1 MYQQQ
6 YQHQPAQQRQQQ
18 QHGGG
23 GAGAGGGGQNRE
35 PVDPF
40 QARQLYRNELA
51 TLTFN
56 SKPIITSLTISAG
69 ENASVSKVIVQTIEE
84 RLRTAPANQKLPTL
98 YLIDSILKNVGGP
111 YLNLFARTIV
121 TLFLDAYAVVDTS
134 AKASFEKV
142 LGTWPNWTSQLF
154 PKELISKIEQGV
166 RSMRQQKQGSHQPSS
181 SHGKPHHPDRS
192 REDPYS
198 QNANNMHGSNGSQNR
213 PTPPPAP
220 VESSGDNGLLKD
232 IQLLMLQ
239 KQHAMIMNPADQASA
254 KQVGILQQLES
265 LVKTTQ
271 LTPESSN
278 IIRQQ
283 LAQLWTPAPAPPV
296 LPVFP
301 QGGMPTVS
309 SPMPPNMIPGSMP
322 PLQPPQPPTMPLPPN
337 MPFPPPHFPPQF
349 QPGSIPNPHMMGAP
363 LPMPIPPAGI
373 PMPGGLPMPIPPR
386 SMPIPPRSMPIP
398 PRSMPMPMPPMPIP
412 SMPNAPTP
420 PTLPGAPAANLFA
433 SLMQS
438 GLLGPNGALANL
450 NRNPQ
455 PPMMGGTPP
464 PPMPIPLPLVS
475 APGPALAPPTL
486 DRADQSEQDRSVM
499 SLGMIELSSQDIQRR
514 RPAAIQ
520 VMYGTPPLQCN
531 QCGYRCPKSADAQ
544 KKMDSHL
551 DWHFRQNRRMK
562 DKAKKSHSRSWLVG
576 EEDWIHS
583 REGDLSQSQQPVFFD
598 FASGVNKTSKDEQA
612 LQEEI
617 AAMKERIV
625 SEATLAQGL
634 CGNDP
639 GATANVS
646 TLIAKGC
653 SICKEKFIKVW
664 NEAEEEWSYKNAVVV
679 DKMVRIEL
687 DYLVR
692 STARQ
697 AAAAAAAVATA
708 AAESMS
714 ASSSALPST
723 LPTGF
728 ELTTTA
734 QMDIKDEDMKEDINP
749 ELKVE
754 GDQQSQA
761 LGQDT
766 KDHVMTLAAAAGTTD
781 SDLPTSLK
789 RKLEIDNV
797 EESES
802 ASKKSILSRDS

>member
-1 MYQQQ
+1 MYQQ
-6 YQHQPAQQRQQQ
+6 YQQQPPQQQRQQQ
-18 QHGGG
+18 QHQ
-23 GAGAGGGGQNRE
+23 GGGGQSQHNRE
-35 PVDPF
+35 PIDPF

-51 TLTFN
+51 SLTFN

-98 YLIDSILKNVGGP
+98 YLIDSIIKNVGGP

-121 TLFLDAYAVVDTS
+121 TLFLDAYTVVDSS

-142 LGTWPNWTSQLF
+142 LGTWPNWNTQLF
-154 PKELISKIEQGV
+154 PRELIAKIEHGV
-166 RSMRQQKQGSHQPSS
+166 RSIRQQKQGSNQPS
-181 SHGKPHHPDRS
+181 HS
-192 REDPYS
+192 REDPYAH
-198 QNANNMHGSNGSQNR
+198 NAGNMYGSNGSQNR
-213 PTPPPAP
+213 PTPPPVP
-220 VESSGDNGLLKD
+220 VEPSADNVLLKD

-239 KQHAMIMNPADQASA
+239 KQHAMIMNPTDQASA
-254 KQVGILQQLES
+254 KQLES

-296 LPVFP
+296 MPVFP
-301 QGGMPTVS
+301 QGMPAVS
-309 SPMPPNMIPGSMP
+309 SPMPHNMIPGSMP
-322 PLQPPQPPTMPLPPN
+322 PMQPPQPPMQPPQPPSMPLPPN
-337 MPFPPPHFPPQF
+337 MPFPPPHFPPQL
-349 QPGSIPNPHMMGAP
+349 QPGSIPSPQMMGAP
-363 LPMPIPPAGI
+363 IPMPIPPAGI
-373 PMPGGLPMPIPPR
+373 PMSGGFPMPIPP
-386 SMPIPPRSMPIP
+386 P
-398 PRSMPMPMPPMPIP
+398 SMPMPPAPPAT
-412 SMPNAPTP
+412 APAA
-420 PTLPGAPAANLFA
+420 APAANLFA

-455 PPMMGGTPP
+455 SPLMGGTPP
-464 PPMPIPLPLVS
+464 PPMPMPMPIPPPIVS
-475 APGPALAPPTL
+475 APAPTAAPTL

-499 SLGMIELSSQDIQRR
+499 SLGMIELTSQDIQRR

-583 REGDLSQSQQPVFFD
+583 REGDLSQNQQPVFFD

-617 AAMKERIV
+617 AAMKEQIISEV
-625 SEATLAQGL
+625 SLAQGL
-634 CGNDP
+634 REGETDTITYAAALN
-639 GATANVS
+639 TIS
-646 TLIAKGC
+646 KGC

-679 DKMVRIEL
+679 DKTIYHATCHA
-687 DYLVR
+687 DLVR
-692 STARQ
+692 SSARQ
-697 AAAAAAAVATA
+697 AAAAAATA
-708 AAESMS
+708 AAVAAAMASLTPSLSSTESP
-714 ASSSALPST
+714 SSSST
-723 LPTGF
+723 TATAPESSLLLAGS
-728 ELTTTA
+728 ELSDTTA
-734 QMDIKDEDMKEDINP
+734 QTDTKDIKDSGLSAE
-749 ELKVE
+749 
-754 GDQQSQA
+754 QA
-761 LGQDT
+761 SEDT
-766 KDHVMTLAAAAGTTD
+766 KMDHEMSVPD
-781 SDLPTSLK
+781 SELPTSLK
-789 RKLEIDNV
+789 RKLEIEN
-797 EESES
+797 EEEAEL
-802 ASKKSILSRDS
+802 ASKRAILSGDS

>member
-6 YQHQPAQQRQQQ
+6 YQQQPAQQQRQQQ
-18 QHGGG
+18 QQHH
-23 GAGAGGGGQNRE
+23 AGGQGHQNRD

-51 TLTFN
+51 SLTFN

-69 ENASVSKVIVQTIEE
+69 ENVSVSKVIVQTIEE

-98 YLIDSILKNVGGP
+98 YLIDSIIKNVGGP

-121 TLFLDAYAVVDTS
+121 TLFLDAYAVVDSS

-142 LGTWPNWTSQLF
+142 LGTWPNWNTQLF
-154 PKELISKIEQGV
+154 PKELIAKIEHGV
-166 RSMRQQKQGSHQPSS
+166 RSMRQQKQGSYQPSP
-181 SHGKPHHPDRS
+181 SHGKPHYSDRS
-192 REDPYS
+192 REDSHS
-198 QNANNMHGSNGSQNR
+198 QSPSNMYNSNGSQNR
-213 PTPPPAP
+213 PTPPPVAAP
-220 VESSGDNGLLKD
+220 TESNSDAGLLKD

-271 LTPESSN
+271 LTPESSS

-283 LAQLWTPAPAPPV
+283 LAQLWTPAPIPPV
-296 LPVFP
+296 VPVFP
-301 QGGMPTVS
+301 PAGMPAVS
-309 SPMPPNMIPGSMP
+309 SPLPLSMLPGSMP
-322 PLQPPQPPTMPLPPN
+322 PLQPPQPPSMPLPPN
-337 MPFPPPHFPPQF
+337 LPFPPPHFPPQL
-349 QPGSIPNPHMMGAP
+349 QPGSIPSPHMMGASVP
-363 LPMPIPPAGI
+363 MSIPPTGLPMSGSMPMPVPPPSMPMPIPP
-373 PMPGGLPMPIPPR
+373 PSMPMPIPPP
-386 SMPIPPRSMPIP
+386 SM
-398 PRSMPMPMPPMPIP
+398 SMPMP
-412 SMPNAPTP
+412 SMPAVPLPTAPAGP
-420 PTLPGAPAANLFA
+420 PAANLFA

-438 GLLGPNGALANL
+438 GLLGPNGALANM

-455 PPMMGGTPP
+455 SPLMGGTPP
-464 PPMPIPLPLVS
+464 PPMPAPLPVTS
-475 APGPALAPPTL
+475 APAPASTATL

-499 SLGMIELSSQDIQRR
+499 SLGMIELTSQDIQRR

-617 AAMKERIV
+617 AAMKEQIV
-625 SEATLAQGL
+625 SEVTLAQGL
-634 CGNDP
+634 RGDDTGTITYSAALNI
-639 GATANVS
+639 
-646 TLIAKGC
+646 IAKGC

-664 NEAEEEWSYKNAVVV
+664 NEAEEEWSYKNAVVI
-679 DKMVRIEL
+679 DKTIYHATCHA
-687 DYLVR
+687 DLVR

-697 AAAAAAAVATA
+697 AAAAAANAATA
-708 AAESMS
+708 IVSLTPPTFSDASPASATFP
-714 ASSSALPST
+714 ASSEPSDSST
-723 LPTGF
+723 H
-728 ELTTTA
+728 
-734 QMDIKDEDMKEDINP
+734 MDIKIDDIKRQEQENTKDINFD
-749 ELKVE
+749 EV
-754 GDQQSQA
+754 S
-761 LGQDT
+761 DT
-766 KDHVMTLAAAAGTTD
+766 KMDHEMGTSD

-789 RKLEIDNV
+789 RKLEIENA
-797 EESES
+797 EETEV
-802 ASKKSILSRDS
+802 ASKKSIISEDS

>member
-6 YQHQPAQQRQQQ
+6 YQQPPAQQQRQQQ
-18 QHGGG
+18 QH
-23 GAGAGGGGQNRE
+23 AGGGQNRE
-35 PVDPF
+35 PIDPF

-51 TLTFN
+51 SLTFN
-56 SKPIITSLTISAG
+56 SKPIITSLTIAAG
-69 ENASVSKVIVQTIEE
+69 ENTSVSKVIVQTIEE
-84 RLRTAPANQKLPTL
+84 RLRTAPVSQKLPTL
-98 YLIDSILKNVGGP
+98 YLIDSIIKNVGGP
-111 YLNLFARTIV
+111 YLNQFARTIV
-121 TLFLDAYAVVDTS
+121 TLFLDAYAVVDPP

-154 PKELISKIEQGV
+154 PKELIVKIEQGV
-166 RSMRQQKQGSHQPSS
+166 RSMRQQKQGSYQPSS
-181 SHGKPHHPDRS
+181 THGKPHYSDRS

-198 QNANNMHGSNGSQNR
+198 QNASNMYGSNGPQNR
-213 PTPPPAP
+213 PTPPPPAP

-239 KQHAMIMNPADQASA
+239 KQHAMIMNPTDQASA

-283 LAQLWTPAPAPPV
+283 LAQLWTPAPAPPT

-301 QGGMPTVS
+301 QGGMPAVS
-309 SPMPPNMIPGSMP
+309 SPMPPNIIPGSMP
-322 PLQPPQPPTMPLPPN
+322 PLQPPHPPPPPSMPLPPH
-337 MPFPPPHFPPQF
+337 FTLPPPHFPPQF
-349 QPGSIPNPHMMGAP
+349 QPGSIPSPHMMGAP
-363 LPMPIPPAGI
+363 LPMPIPPTGI
-373 PMPGGLPMPIPPR
+373 PMSGGRPMPIPP
-386 SMPIPPRSMPIP
+386 P
-398 PRSMPMPMPPMPIP
+398 SMPMPVPMPMP
-412 SMPNAPTP
+412 SMPNAPAP
-420 PTLPGAPAANLFA
+420 PALPAPAANLFA

-450 NRNPQ
+450 NRNSQSPL
-455 PPMMGGTPP
+455 MGGTPP
-464 PPMPIPLPLVS
+464 TPMPIPLPLTS
-475 APGPALAPPTL
+475 APGPTSTPPTL

-499 SLGMIELSSQDIQRR
+499 SLGMIELTSQDIQRR

-551 DWHFRQNRRMK
+551 DWHFRQNRRLK

-617 AAMKERIV
+617 AAMKEQIV
-625 SEATLAQGL
+625 SEVTLVQALRGDDTETITYTGAQ
-634 CGNDP
+634 N
-639 GATANVS
+639 T
-646 TLIAKGC
+646 IAKGC

-679 DKMVRIEL
+679 DKMAAAAV
-687 DYLVR
+687 
-692 STARQ
+692 
-697 AAAAAAAVATA
+697 AAAAAAATAT
-708 AAESMS
+708 AESMS
-714 ASSSALPST
+714 ALSPSSTFPAGSESSGT
-723 LPTGF
+723 VTS
-728 ELTTTA
+728 A
-734 QMDIKDEDMKEDINP
+734 QMDIKDKHMKEDIKPDLKHLEGGQHEQQDSRMDHDMTPAGAVAP
-749 ELKVE
+749 E
-754 GDQQSQA
+754 
-761 LGQDT
+761 
-766 KDHVMTLAAAAGTTD
+766 

-789 RKLEIDNV
+789 RKLEIDN
-797 EESES
+797 EEKSES
-802 ASKKSILSRDS
+802 ASKKSILSEDS

>member
-6 YQHQPAQQRQQQ
+6 YQQPPAQQQRQQQ

-23 GAGAGGGGQNRE
+23 GQSRE
-35 PVDPF
+35 PIDPF

-51 TLTFN
+51 SLTFN

-69 ENASVSKVIVQTIEE
+69 ENTSVSKVIVQTIEE

-98 YLIDSILKNVGGP
+98 YLIDSIIKNVGGP
-111 YLNLFARTIV
+111 YLNQFARTIV
-121 TLFLDAYAVVDTS
+121 TLFLDAYAVVDSS

-154 PKELISKIEQGV
+154 PKELIAKIEQGV
-166 RSMRQQKQGSHQPSS
+166 RSMRQQKQGSYQSSS
-181 SHGKPHHPDRS
+181 SHGKPHYSDRP

-198 QNANNMHGSNGSQNR
+198 QNASSMYGSNGSQNR
-213 PTPPPAP
+213 PTPPSAP

-254 KQVGILQQLES
+254 KQVAILQQLES

-283 LAQLWTPAPAPPV
+283 LAQLWTPAPAPPA

-301 QGGMPTVS
+301 QGMPPVS
-309 SPMPPNMIPGSMP
+309 SPMPPNMIPVSMP
-322 PLQPPQPPTMPLPPN
+322 PLQPPQPPSMPLPPN
-337 MPFPPPHFPPQF
+337 LPFPPPQFPPQF
-349 QPGSIPNPHMMGAP
+349 QPGSIPSPHMMGAP
-363 LPMPIPPAGI
+363 LPMSIPPAGI
-373 PMPGGLPMPIPPR
+373 PMSGSLQMPIPP
-386 SMPIPPRSMPIP
+386 P
-398 PRSMPMPMPPMPIP
+398 SMPMPMPLPPPSMPMPMP
-412 SMPNAPTP
+412 RPMPMPTMPNAPAP
-420 PTLPGAPAANLFA
+420 PTLPAPASNLFA

-450 NRNPQ
+450 NRNSQ
-455 PPMMGGTPP
+455 SPMMGGTPP
-464 PPMPIPLPLVS
+464 PPMPIPLPLTS
-475 APGPALAPPTL
+475 APGPASTPPTL

-499 SLGMIELSSQDIQRR
+499 SLGLIELTSQDIQRR

-612 LQEEI
+612 LHEEI
-617 AAMKERIV
+617 AAMKEQIV
-625 SEATLAQGL
+625 SEVTLVQALRGADTETTTYIAAQ
-634 CGNDP
+634 NI
-639 GATANVS
+639 
-646 TLIAKGC
+646 IAKGC

-664 NEAEEEWSYKNAVVV
+664 NEAEEEWSYKNAVVL
-679 DKMVRIEL
+679 DKTIYHATCHA
-687 DYLVR
+687 DLVR

-697 AAAAAAAVATA
+697 AAAAAAAAAVATA
-708 AAESMS
+708 TAESMS
-714 ASSSALPST
+714 ALSSSST
-723 LPTGF
+723 LPASSESSDATI
-728 ELTTTA
+728 TT
-734 QMDIKDEDMKEDINP
+734 QMDIKDEDMKEDIKP
-749 ELKVE
+749 ELNHLKDE
-754 GDQQSQA
+754 QQEQHDS
-761 LGQDT
+761 
-766 KDHVMTLAAAAGTTD
+766 KMDHDMTLAGAAAVAPE

-789 RKLEIDNV
+789 RKLEIDS
-797 EESES
+797 EEKSEL
-802 ASKKSILSRDS
+802 ASKKTILSEDS

>member
-6 YQHQPAQQRQQQ
+6 YQQQAAQQPRQQQ
-18 QHGGG
+18 HQQHH
-23 GAGAGGGGQNRE
+23 AGGQGHQNRD

-51 TLTFN
+51 SLTFN

-69 ENASVSKVIVQTIEE
+69 ENVSVSKVIVQTIEE
-84 RLRTAPANQKLPTL
+84 RLRTAPANQKLPAL
-98 YLIDSILKNVGGP
+98 YLIDSIIKNVGGP

-121 TLFLDAYAVVDTS
+121 TLFLDAYAVVDSS

-142 LGTWPNWTSQLF
+142 LGTWPNWNTQLF
-154 PKELISKIEQGV
+154 PKELIAKIEHGV
-166 RSMRQQKQGSHQPSS
+166 RSMRQQKQGSYQPST
-181 SHGKPHHPDRS
+181 SHGKPHYPDRS
-192 REDPYS
+192 REDSHS
-198 QNANNMHGSNGSQNR
+198 QSSSNMFNSNGPQNR
-213 PTPPPAP
+213 PTPPPAAP
-220 VESSGDNGLLKD
+220 VESSSDAGLLKD

-239 KQHAMIMNPADQASA
+239 KSHAMIMNPADQASA

-283 LAQLWTPAPAPPV
+283 LAQLWTPAPTPPV
-296 LPVFP
+296 MPVFP
-301 QGGMPTVS
+301 PAGMPAVS
-309 SPMPPNMIPGSMP
+309 SPMPLNMLPGSMP
-322 PLQPPQPPTMPLPPN
+322 PLQPPQPPSMPLPPN
-337 MPFPPPHFPPQF
+337 LPFPPPHFPPQL
-349 QPGSIPNPHMMGAP
+349 QPGSIPSPHMMGAP
-363 LPMPIPPAGI
+363 VTMPIPPAG
-373 PMPGGLPMPIPPR
+373 LPM
-386 SMPIPPRSMPIP
+386 SGGMPMPIP
-398 PRSMPMPMPPMPIP
+398 PRSMPMPMPTMPA
-412 SMPNAPTP
+412 MPLPT
-420 PTLPGAPAANLFA
+420 APAGPPATNLFA

-438 GLLGPNGALANL
+438 GLLGPNGALTNL

-455 PPMMGGTPP
+455 SPLMGGTPP
-464 PPMPIPLPLVS
+464 PPMPVPLPVAS
-475 APGPALAPPTL
+475 VPAPASTATL

-499 SLGMIELSSQDIQRR
+499 SLGVIELTSQDIQRR

-617 AAMKERIV
+617 AAMKEHIV
-625 SEATLAQGL
+625 SEVTLAQGL
-634 CGNDP
+634 RGDETETITYSAALNI
-639 GATANVS
+639 
-646 TLIAKGC
+646 IAKGC

-679 DKMVRIEL
+679 DKTIYHATCHA
-687 DYLVR
+687 DLVR

-697 AAAAAAAVATA
+697 AAAAAANAVAAIAPLTPSTSSNSSSTSTSLPA
-708 AAESMS
+708 GVELNELSTQMDTKEDDIKRQEQEDTRDVKLDEAPDSKMDHEMS
-714 ASSSALPST
+714 APDL
-723 LPTGF
+723 
-728 ELTTTA
+728 
-734 QMDIKDEDMKEDINP
+734 
-749 ELKVE
+749 
-754 GDQQSQA
+754 
-761 LGQDT
+761 
-766 KDHVMTLAAAAGTTD
+766 
-781 SDLPTSLK
+781 DLPTSLK
-789 RKLEIDNV
+789 RKLEIEN
-797 EESES
+797 EEETEV
-802 ASKKSILSRDS
+802 ASKKSIISEDS

>member
-6 YQHQPAQQRQQQ
+6 YQQPPAQQQRQQQ

-23 GAGAGGGGQNRE
+23 QDRE
-35 PVDPF
+35 PIDPF

-51 TLTFN
+51 SLTFN

-98 YLIDSILKNVGGP
+98 YLIDSIIKNVGGP

-121 TLFLDAYAVVDTS
+121 TLFLDAYAVVDSS

-154 PKELISKIEQGV
+154 PKELITKIEQGV
-166 RSMRQQKQGSHQPSS
+166 RAMRQQKQGSYQPSS
-181 SHGKPHHPDRS
+181 SHGKPHYSDRP

-198 QNANNMHGSNGSQNR
+198 QNASNMYGNSGSQNR

-239 KQHAMIMNPADQASA
+239 KQHAMIMNPTDQASA

-301 QGGMPTVS
+301 QGGMPAVS

-322 PLQPPQPPTMPLPPN
+322 PLQPPQPPSMPLPPN
-337 MPFPPPHFPPQF
+337 LPFPPPHFPPQF
-349 QPGSIPNPHMMGAP
+349 QPGSTPSPHMMGAP

-373 PMPGGLPMPIPPR
+373 PMSGGHPMPIPP
-386 SMPIPPRSMPIP
+386 P
-398 PRSMPMPMPPMPIP
+398 SMPMPMPPMPMSTMPIMP
-412 SMPNAPTP
+412 TMPTVPTMPNAPAP

-438 GLLGPNGALANL
+438 GLLGPNGALAKL

-455 PPMMGGTPP
+455 SPMGGTPP
-464 PPMPIPLPLVS
+464 PPMPLPLPLTS
-475 APGPALAPPTL
+475 APGPAPTPPTL

-499 SLGMIELSSQDIQRR
+499 SLGLIELSSQDIQRR

-617 AAMKERIV
+617 AAMKEQIV
-625 SEATLAQGL
+625 SEVTLAKGL
-634 CGNDP
+634 CGDD
-639 GATANVS
+639 TEANINAS
-646 TLIAKGC
+646 ALIAKGC

-664 NEAEEEWSYKNAVVV
+664 NEAEEEWSYKNAVAI
-679 DKMVRIEL
+679 DKMIYHATCHA
-687 DYLVR
+687 DLVR

-697 AAAAAAAVATA
+697 AAAAAAANAAAATA
-708 AAESMS
+708 TAESIS
-714 ASSSALPST
+714 TSSPSSSTP
-723 LPTGF
+723 PTGP
-728 ELTTTA
+728 ELSDTPTTA
-734 QMDIKDEDMKEDINP
+734 QMEIKDEDMKEDIKTG
-749 ELKVE
+749 LKVE
-754 GDQQSQA
+754 SDQQA
-761 LGQDT
+761 PEDI
-766 KDHVMTLAAAAGTTD
+766 KMDHDMHPAAGATD

-789 RKLEIDNV
+789 RKLEIDN
-797 EESES
+797 EEQSES
-802 ASKKSILSRDS
+802 ASKKSLLSENL